1 MPFRSYSGPA
11 TLVID
16 AREESVT
23 VQLEARRDAEGEQ
36 TWGGQLR
43 AARELLWDAMV
54 GRDLRLRIEHQ
65 EGLVTI
71 VGHTIMSG
79 AASIR
84 GHGPAPI

>member
-16 AREESVT
+16 EREEPVT
-23 VQLEARRDAEGEQ
+23 VQLEARRGADGVQ

-43 AARELLWDAMV
+43 APRDLLWDAMV
-54 GRDLRLRIEHQ
+54 GRDLRLRVEGQ

-71 VGHTIMSG
+71 VGHTIMTG
-79 AASIR
+79 AATVH